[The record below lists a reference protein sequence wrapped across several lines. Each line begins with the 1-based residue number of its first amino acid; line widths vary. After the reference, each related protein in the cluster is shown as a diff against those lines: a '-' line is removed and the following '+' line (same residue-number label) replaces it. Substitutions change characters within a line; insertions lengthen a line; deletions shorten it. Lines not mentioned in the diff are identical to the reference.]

1 MESIISPSRNGSTLV
16 SDFSDAS
23 LRDALHKVIALKE
36 SVQPFLDIRGNSLEF
51 SLEEGVAR
59 YQKVYQELLKLS

>member
-1 MESIISPSRNGSTLV
+1 MHR
-16 SDFSDAS
+16 
-23 LRDALHKVIALKE
+23 VIVLKE
-36 SVQPFLDIRGNSLEF
+36 YAQPLLNIRGNSLEF

>member
-1 MESIISPSRNGSTLV
+1 V